1 MKPFNVSIVGAGH
14 VGTTLA
20 VMLHRRAHA
29 IVSVVSRSLE
39 SAHRCARLVDCRKS
53 STDLGMIAP
62 ETELLILAVP
72 DEELE
77 AVAAGAAERAGL
89 NFQGLAV
96 FHTSGIQTSDL
107 LAPFASRGSVVC
119 SIHPIQTF
127 ATGVSVEEQV
137 GMMKGISYGIEG
149 SEEGRKL
156 GERVV
161 EELEGTILVVPKEE
175 KISYHLACVLASN
188 FTVALLGAVEELAA
202 PYAGGVPLR
211 HFRALVESSIA
222 NAVRLSSSKAL
233 TGPIARGSVSTVE
246 AHLGSLQN
254 GTDLQILYSS
264 MALWT
269 IELALRG
276 KRITPEQAHNL
287 KKVLSR

>member
-1 MKPFNVSIVGAGH
+1 
-14 VGTTLA
+14 
-20 VMLHRRAHA
+20 
-29 IVSVVSRSLE
+29 
-39 SAHRCARLVDCRKS
+39 
-53 STDLGMIAP
+53 MIAP
-62 ETELLILAVP
+62 ETELLVLAVP

-77 AVAAGAAERAGL
+77 AVALGAAGRAGL
-89 NFQGLAV
+89 DFPGLAV
-96 FHTSGIQTSDL
+96 FHTSGSQTSDL
-107 LAPFASRGSVVC
+107 LAPFADKGSAVC
-119 SIHPIQTF
+119 TIHPIQTF

-161 EELEGTILVVPKEE
+161 EELEGTFLVVPKEE

-202 PYAGGVPLR
+202 PYAGEFPLR
-211 HFRALVESSIA
+211 HFRALVESGIA
-222 NAVRLSSSKAL
+222 NAVRLSPSKAL
-233 TGPIARGSVSTVE
+233 TGPIVRGSTATVE

-254 GTDLQILYSS
+254 RKDLQILYSG
-264 MALWT
+264 MARWT
-269 IELALRG
+269 IELALKG

-287 KKVLSR
+287 KKALSR